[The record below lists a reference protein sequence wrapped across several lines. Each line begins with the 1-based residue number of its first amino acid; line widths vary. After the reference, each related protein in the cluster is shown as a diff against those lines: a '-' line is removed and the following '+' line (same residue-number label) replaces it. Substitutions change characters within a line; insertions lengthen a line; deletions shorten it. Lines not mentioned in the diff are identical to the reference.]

1 MGFDVAAF
9 NKAKMEHATAE
20 VHVPNLEQFF
30 GDDEPIWVVRGMT
43 HTELCRM
50 RETKESDKLLNTA
63 IAAVAGSEDDK
74 AKFIKEILGD
84 TDGIHESTRRSIEQL
99 VMCSVSPKID
109 RPGAVRL
116 SQFYPAEFQSLGDK
130 IFALSQDG
138 PVVAK
143 KKPLRSTTP

>member
-1 MGFDVAAF
+1 MGFDINAF
-9 NKAKMEHATAE
+9 NKSKMEHATEE
-20 VHVPNLEQFF
+20 VRVPNLQQFF
-30 GDDEPIWVVRGMT
+30 GEGEAVWVVRGMT

-50 RETKESDKLLNTA
+50 RETKENDKRLNTA
-63 IAAVAGSEDDK
+63 IAAAAGSEEDK
-74 AKFIKEILGD
+74 IKMIKEILGD

-109 RPGAVRL
+109 RSVAVRL